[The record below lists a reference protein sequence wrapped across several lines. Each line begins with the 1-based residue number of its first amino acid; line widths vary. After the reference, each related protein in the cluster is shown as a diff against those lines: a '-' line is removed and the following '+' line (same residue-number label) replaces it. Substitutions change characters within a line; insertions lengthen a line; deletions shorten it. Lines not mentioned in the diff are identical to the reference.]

1 MDKYEMICQ
10 LGEGGFGSV
19 FKAKHKEDGIIFAI
33 KTIKVDFKS
42 TDSVN
47 DALKEVYFVKYI

>member
-1 MDKYEMICQ
+1 MICQ

-19 FKAKHKEDGIIFAI
+19 YKAKHISDEVLYAI

-47 DALKEVYFVKYI
+47 DALQEV

>member
-1 MDKYEMICQ
+1 MICQ